1 MAKRDKNIAIRSNF
15 CKLAMSS
22 PKQAANE
29 LRTLATGLENC
40 RNTSDVINALCQ
52 IFAVSER
59 TVFNDL
65 IK

>member
-1 MAKRDKNIAIRSNF
+1 MAKREKQIIKRSKF
-15 CKLAMSS
+15 CKLALNDK
-22 PKQAANE
+22 KQAARQ

-40 RNTSDVINALCQ
+40 RNTTDIINALCE

-59 TVFNDL
+59 TIFNDL

>member
-1 MAKRDKNIAIRSNF
+1 MKRDKNILIRSKF
-15 CKLAMSS
+15 CKLAISN
-22 PKQAANE
+22 PKEAANQ
-29 LRTLATGLENC
+29 LRNISVGLENC

-59 TVFNDL
+59 TIFNDL